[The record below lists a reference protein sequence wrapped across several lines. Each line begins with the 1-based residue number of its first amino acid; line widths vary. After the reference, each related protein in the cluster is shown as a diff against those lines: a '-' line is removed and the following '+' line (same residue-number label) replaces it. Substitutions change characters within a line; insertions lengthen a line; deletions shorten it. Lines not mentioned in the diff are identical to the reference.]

1 MKIVAIIVN
10 FFIPGIGSL
19 IIGKVGTGI
28 AQLAIYGLGVLFT
41 LTVIGVIIGGPMM
54 LAAWIWGLITAATYE
69 EQLAQVVHSNEPP
82 AI

>member
-10 FFIPGIGSL
+10 FFIPGLGSL
-19 IIGKVGTGI
+19 IIGKIGTGI
-28 AQLAIYGLGVLFT
+28 AQLLIYGLGVLFT

-69 EQLAQVVHSNEPP
+69 EPAQPIPGNDPP

>member
-28 AQLAIYGLGVLFT
+28 AQLVIYGLGVLFT

-69 EQLAQVVHSNEPP
+69 EQPAQVIQGDQPP